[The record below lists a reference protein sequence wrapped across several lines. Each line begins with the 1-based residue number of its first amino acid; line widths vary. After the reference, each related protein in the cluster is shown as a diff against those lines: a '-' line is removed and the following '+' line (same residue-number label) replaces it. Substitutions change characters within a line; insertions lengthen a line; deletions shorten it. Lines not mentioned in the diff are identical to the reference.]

1 MSLMKLID
9 EQGFIGHCK
18 VAALIMGNME
28 INPHTKHHIRG
39 AVREAS
45 NKLTIVKG
53 SGKDKAH
60 YMSKNVQKQLEA
72 GNLEGLVLEH
82 GVPVSVMNES
92 VLKLMEK
99 TDLENK
105 THEEIAK
112 TIEKWR
118 KEIAEIIHNWT
129 VLSVITKEEH
139 DKLSNEGL
147 NKKMPDNWDG
157 INKFARYE
165 KVKIE
170 LVKNKYKELKKSL

>member
-1 MSLMKLID
+1 MKFTDEEMKLI
-9 EQGFIGHCK
+9 EKNGFIGHCK

-45 NKLTIVKG
+45 NKLTTSKG

-60 YMSKNVQKQLEA
+60 YMSKNIQKQLNA
-72 GNLEGLVLEH
+72 GKLDGLVLEH
-82 GVPVSVMNES
+82 GVPVSFMNDR
-92 VLKLMEK
+92 VLKLK
-99 TDLENK
+99 NK

-112 TIEKWR
+112 IIR
-118 KEIAEIIHNWT
+118 KWT
-129 VLSVITKEEH
+129 VLSVITKKEH
-139 DKLSNEGL
+139 DKLKDKGL
-147 NKKMPDNWDG
+147 YKKMPDDWDG

-170 LVKNKYKELKKSL
+170 LVKNRYKELKKLL